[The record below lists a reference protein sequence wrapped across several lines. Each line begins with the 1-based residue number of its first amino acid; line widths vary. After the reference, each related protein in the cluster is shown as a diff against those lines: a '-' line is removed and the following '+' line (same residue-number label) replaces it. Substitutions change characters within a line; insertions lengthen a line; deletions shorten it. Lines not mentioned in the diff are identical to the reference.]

1 VTTDLLLS
9 TLRSLERELHEPS
22 VRCSRSRLETLLHP
36 EFREF
41 GRSGA
46 EYSRAQIIE
55 HLLSETNVAR
65 VHAQEFAILE
75 LAPSV
80 VLLTYKSA
88 YISASGQL
96 ERHANRS
103 SIWRREVGGWQMVF
117 HQGTPTEPFGVS
129 EA

>member
-1 VTTDLLLS
+1 
-9 TLRSLERELHEPS
+9 
-22 VRCSRSRLETLLHP
+22 LHP

-65 VHAQEFAILE
+65 VHAQRFAILE

-88 YISASGQL
+88 YISSSGQL

-117 HQGTPTEPFGVS
+117 HQGTPREPFAVS

>member
-1 VTTDLLLS
+1 MTNDSLIS
-9 TLRSLERELHEPS
+9 TLRSLEREFHEPP
-22 VRCSRSRLETLLHP
+22 VRCSRNRLEALLHP

-46 EYSRAQIIE
+46 EYTRAQIIE
-55 HLLSETNVAR
+55 HLLSATNAAR
-65 VHAQEFAILE
+65 VHAQGFAILE

-88 YISASGQL
+88 YISSSGQL

-103 SIWRREVGGWQMVF
+103 SIWRREVAGWQMVF
-117 HQGTPTEPFGVS
+117 HQGTPREPFGVS

>member
-1 VTTDLLLS
+1 MTNDLLIS
-9 TLRSLERELHEPS
+9 TLRSLERELREPS
-22 VRCSRSRLETLLHP
+22 VRCSRNRLETLLRP

-46 EYSRAQIIE
+46 EYTRAQVIE
-55 HLLSETNVAR
+55 HLLSETNVAK
-65 VHAQEFAILE
+65 VHAQGFAILD

-88 YISASGQL
+88 YISSSGQL
-96 ERHANRS
+96 ERHTNRS

-117 HQGTPTEPFGVS
+117 HQGTPREFGPVY
-129 EA
+129 